1 MRRSERYATI
11 GLDINGE
18 GPNMKG
24 LRRLLKADHNKLTF
38 AAGLVLAVAMVLGG
52 TRLTINRASANDC
65 DDNAIIK
72 CGFSSKTDFINKVNA
87 NDNQNGHH
95 DLQAFYANFGLSA
108 SDYQNF
114 KDNAVLGDAT
124 RDGRIVVNGKTVADS
139 TISFGR
145 QLSVHQPNPTIR
157 TINGIQYYGNVPNIT
172 YKAGVSSIPVYV
184 LFDDQGNVKFTVM
197 PACGNTVT
205 GHNVP
210 SSASCTALNATPV
223 SGKANTYSFTASAAA
238 TGFDSIKSYVYDFGD
253 GTKSAVMT
261 SGSTAVTHTY
271 AKPGNYQAKVIVTA
285 SVFGNGDVQ
294 LPVVAM
300 CTKNITIVSFS
311 CVQLVGAI
319 LDKSKMS
326 YTFTATAKMSGG
338 AILTSGDIDFGDG
351 TTATAVKPASSTT
364 VTVPHTYSAAGN
376 YDVTAVLHFATPDG
390 TATAPTCKALVTPE
404 TVTPECK
411 PGVPIGSPECIPPCQ
426 PGSSVPPESEQCQP
440 PLPNTGAGNTIA
452 IFAAV
457 MVGGFLV
464 YRQILYRK
472 HKAAFVAAQMGT
484 SPLPL
489 GDPLSDQPLEGT
501 PLASQA
507 PRSFRRKRLF

>member
-1 MRRSERYATI
+1 MQ
-11 GLDINGE
+11 
-18 GPNMKG
+18 G
-24 LRRLLKADHNKLTF
+24 LRRLLKADHKKLTF

-52 TRLTINRASANDC
+52 TTLTVSRVSANDC

-72 CGFSSKTDFINKVNA
+72 CGFKDKNDFIAQVRA
-87 NDNQNGHH
+87 NSTQNGHH
-95 DLQAFYANFGLSA
+95 DLQAFYAAFNLPASEYDNFL
-108 SDYQNF
+108 QR
-114 KDNAVLGDAT
+114 AVPGYAKRNGDIVLQ
-124 RDGRIVVNGKTVADS
+124 DGTAVAHNG
-139 TISFGR
+139 ISYGR
-145 QLSVHQPNPTIR
+145 SLAVHQPNPVIKTV
-157 TINGIQYYGNVPNIT
+157 NGVQYYGNVPNIT
-172 YKAGVSSIPVYV
+172 FKAGVDSIPVYI

-205 GHNVP
+205 GNNVP
-210 SSASCTALNATPV
+210 SSASCTALKATPI
-223 SGKANTYSFTASAAA
+223 SGKKNTYSFTATAASAGVAK
-238 TGFDSIKSYVYDFGD
+238 IKSYVYDFGD
-253 GTKSAVMT
+253 GTKSPAMT
-261 SGSTAVTHTY
+261 SGSAPVTHTY
-271 AKPGNYQAKVIVTA
+271 TTPGNYQAKVIVTA
-285 SVFGNGDVQ
+285 SVPGNDNVE

-300 CTKNITIVSFS
+300 CVKDITIVSFS
-311 CVQLVGAI
+311 CEQLVGAI

-338 AILTSGDIDFGDG
+338 AILTSADVDFGDG
-351 TTATAVKPASSTT
+351 TTATAVKPASSTM
-364 VTVPHTYSAAGN
+364 VTVPHTYAASGH

-390 TATAPTCKALVTPE
+390 TASAPTCKALVTPE

-457 MVGGFLV
+457 MIGGFLV

-472 HKAAFVAAQMGT
+472 HKAAFVAAQQGT

-501 PLASQA
+501 PLAPQA
-507 PRSFRRKRLF
+507 SRSLRRKRLF